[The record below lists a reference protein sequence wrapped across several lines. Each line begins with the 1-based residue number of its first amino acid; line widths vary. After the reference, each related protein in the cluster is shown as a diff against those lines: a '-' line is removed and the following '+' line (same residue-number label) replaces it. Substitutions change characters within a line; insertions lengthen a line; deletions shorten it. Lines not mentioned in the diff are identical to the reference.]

1 MSKTVKGANA
11 QIVKNA
17 NASKESNVVNL
28 NLEKFEKSL
37 ESVSLKEKKTR
48 ETIYNYPEGWDKT
61 KINSE
66 EGKKF
71 RNSLRNQM
79 KRFSNN
85 VFVFT
90 KTKENEKLIAEID
103 AFNAFYLKNF
113 RINDYSLDSI
123 TQSKDDAKSRD
134 LSLMMDIIREVNASK
149 K

>member
-11 QIVKNA
+11 QNQKNA
-17 NASKESNVVNL
+17 NASQESKVVNL

-48 ETIYNYPEGWDKT
+48 ETIYNYPEGWGKE

-85 VFVFT
+85 VFYYA
-90 KTKENEKLIAEID
+90 KIKENDKLIAEID

-134 LSLMMDIIREVNASK
+134 LSLMMDIIKEVNASK